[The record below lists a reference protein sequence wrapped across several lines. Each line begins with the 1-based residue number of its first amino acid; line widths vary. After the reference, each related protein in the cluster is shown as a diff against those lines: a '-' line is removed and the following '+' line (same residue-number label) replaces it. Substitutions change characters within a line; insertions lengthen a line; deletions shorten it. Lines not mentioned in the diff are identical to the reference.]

1 MGVLDKLKSRLGPSQ
16 TDHKRLAEIK
26 LTQER
31 LKNKPTNTH
40 TTYDGQ
46 IPKTAIKA
54 RTGGGS
60 MDLIGGKNLVKT
72 AKGVKKMAEIV
83 MNAMQGYDT
92 KRGPSQLESKTD
104 LYTKQRNGR
113 LKEVFEENT
122 TDTDLVTGETSKQ
135 YIRQKT
141 KTNRKGKKKTKLKK
155 VFETYDSDGNLISRE
170 KTKKKNK

>member
-31 LKNKPTNTH
+31 LKKEPTNTH

-60 MDLIGGKNLVKT
+60 MDLIGGRGLVKG
-72 AKGVKKMAEIV
+72 ASGIKKVADIV
-83 MNAMQGYDT
+83 MNAIQGYDT
-92 KRGPSQLESKTD
+92 LGPSQLESKTD
-104 LYTKQRNGR
+104 LYTRQRNGR